1 MAWFNLFKKKQQST
15 EIKEEKAQIS
25 FKDLKQKLEEQ
36 ESKESDEIKTL
47 KIQVNEKV
55 LEFINKLK
63 SNILVL
69 REINLDKKRENE
81 KLKLVVLE
89 NLNFYI
95 QSLEKL
101 VENLINI
108 NPEEKD
114 YLDSLSNIINNFTKN
129 STNYFEKAT
138 ILIGDEL
145 GHTKLMIK
153 TFVNDYQ
160 NIIYPNKSLFDNQNL
175 AKNLKYYIA
184 DLEQEKE
191 AKLKLD
197 INIKELEN
205 KLSNTQEEKQKLEK
219 NIEKSKNS
227 KEYTKCLET
236 NEKNI
241 QDLKTINKELFDLK
255 QKLDFRFL
263 AKFFHYDKK
272 KTAIIQ
278 EYSDKF
284 AETLENDSN
293 LQILD
298 IIKEAKLDFNT
309 EKIKLLQN
317 NLIKL
322 KKAEKSE
329 IEQELDKLESKLK
342 SVEHETKSL
351 QHEISLE
358 QEKTRK
364 LKEKIDSKI
373 REIKTQALSLFKDLE
388 FKD

>member
-153 TFVNDYQ
+153 TFVNFTV
-160 NIIYPNKSLFDNQNL
+160 P
-175 AKNLKYYIA
+175 KNYKHL
-184 DLEQEKE
+184 
-191 AKLKLD
+191 
-197 INIKELEN
+197 N
-205 KLSNTQEEKQKLEK
+205 
-219 NIEKSKNS
+219 
-227 KEYTKCLET
+227 
-236 NEKNI
+236 
-241 QDLKTINKELFDLK
+241 
-255 QKLDFRFL
+255 
-263 AKFFHYDKK
+263 
-272 KTAIIQ
+272 
-278 EYSDKF
+278 
-284 AETLENDSN
+284 
-293 LQILD
+293 
-298 IIKEAKLDFNT
+298 
-309 EKIKLLQN
+309 
-317 NLIKL
+317 
-322 KKAEKSE
+322 
-329 IEQELDKLESKLK
+329 
-342 SVEHETKSL
+342 
-351 QHEISLE
+351 
-358 QEKTRK
+358 
-364 LKEKIDSKI
+364 
-373 REIKTQALSLFKDLE
+373 
-388 FKD
+388 